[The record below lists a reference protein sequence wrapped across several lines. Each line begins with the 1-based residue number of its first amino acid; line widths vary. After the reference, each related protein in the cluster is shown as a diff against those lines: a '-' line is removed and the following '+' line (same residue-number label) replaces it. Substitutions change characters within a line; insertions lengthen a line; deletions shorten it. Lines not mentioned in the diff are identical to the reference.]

1 MTKKWLV
8 FRVYFSWRK
17 TSENS
22 ELKGTLRKRHEK
34 KEGNKKF
41 SEQSNGSPL
50 QNNNVKW
57 PSSVLSGEHE
67 PRRLIFLNFY
77 FGFIDAS

>member
-1 MTKKWLV
+1 MYKCFYDEEMTS
-8 FRVYFSWRK
+8 FSGLFFVA
-17 TSENS
+17 ENFGEKS

-41 SEQSNGSPL
+41 SEQSNGRPL

-57 PSSVLSGEHE
+57 PSSVLS
-67 PRRLIFLNFY
+67 
-77 FGFIDAS
+77 